1 MKAQLEKLNR
11 GLVAVNT
18 GEGIFVAWRMFR
30 EEAKGAERERLTGTD
45 YRLYRNGEAVALVTD
60 STNYLDKDGKEGD
73 SYSVAPVVCE
83 KPADCCG
90 FKACED
96 GGFEGERSESVEVVK
111 GGNEHIDDADEPE
124 VALGVTL
131 PVLARIEEGERAEQQ
146 HRQRETGQMDGV
158 IGEGRRKE
166 DVAQQHRYTHGDGTP
181 VIELLGGD
189 AT

>member
-1 MKAQLEKLNR
+1 M
-11 GLVAVNT
+11 LVVLAVGPIVVSGT
-18 GEGIFVAWRMFR
+18 TPLSLLPHDVSTLVPQMRVAASTHRINLFMLCFFFYLGD
-30 EEAKGAERERLTGTD
+30 EAGHEAVGDGGTD
-45 YRLYRNGEAVALVTD
+45 PDLGEHIVGVLVGGLQID
-60 STNYLDKDGKEGD
+60 VEG
-73 SYSVAPVVCE
+73 
-83 KPADCCG
+83 
-90 FKACED
+90 
-96 GGFEGERSESVEVVK
+96 VK

>member
-1 MKAQLEKLNR
+1 MKRR
-11 GLVAVNT
+11 GSFTKRFLLYDLKMLVVLAVGPIAAPVET
-18 GEGIFVAWRMFR
+18 SLGD
-30 EEAKGAERERLTGTD
+30 EAGHEAVGDGGTD
-45 YRLYRNGEAVALVTD
+45 PDLGEHIV
-60 STNYLDKDGKEGD
+60 GKLI
-73 SYSVAPVVCE
+73 
-83 KPADCCG
+83 
-90 FKACED
+90 
-96 GGFEGERSESVEVVK
+96 GGLQIDVEVVK